1 MAVSETKFDGK
12 RFASLAAQLKDAPME
27 GRVVDI
33 LQPVLP
39 EIRELRKSGR
49 TYKEIWQAFVKA
61 GGEASYAHF
70 VKALNELL
78 ENRVRA
84 RVDARRRG
92 VKPTPP
98 ITPVAIARPAD
109 VPRASASSR
118 PSQPVVKVPRDR
130 RAELLGTSALDQEQ
144 QRVQRRHTS

>member
-1 MAVSETKFDGK
+1 MAVSETRFDGK
-12 RFASLAAQLKDAPME
+12 RFATLAAQLKDAPME

-33 LQPVLP
+33 LQPVLS

-98 ITPVAIARPAD
+98 ITPVAIARLAD
-109 VPRASASSR
+109 VAR
-118 PSQPVVKVPRDR
+118 PSAPHRPVQAVKVPPDR
-130 RAELLGTSALDQEQ
+130 RSEMLGKSALDQERE
-144 QRVQRRHTS
+144 RVQRRAKA